1 VTDIAFELWCAVGAV
16 TLITAGT
23 LGLRPGGHDRALLLL
38 DYVLAVWLFTGLI
51 SLGLGGEL

>member
-1 VTDIAFELWCAVGAV
+1 MTNTAFELWCAVGAV

-23 LGLRPGGHDRALLLL
+23 LGLHPGDFPRVLRLL

-51 SLGLGGEL
+51 SLGLGCVL